1 MDWHLLTASAQG
13 AAHRAGGLPNQDAVG
28 SRGDPRVGA
37 APLVVTVADGHGDPR
52 HFRSGRGSRLAVDV
66 ACELGSRAGAPITAA
81 AGAEAVRQVLT
92 GWLVPGIV
100 EGWRAA
106 VAGDL
111 AQHPLSAAELAQRHP
126 GDPAV
131 IAYGSTLLLAVRAGR
146 WLALAQIGD
155 GDVLLVGGDGRATL
169 PVPSDPSLRGRYTT
183 SLCQEDAPAHFRVA
197 TVDLEAAA
205 AEVLL
210 LATDGFGN
218 AQSSEP
224 WQPGVGSDLLAFA
237 REHGVEWLGLQLPAW
252 AERCASAEG
261 SGDDT
266 TLALLV
272 RSSAPV
278 GQ

>member
-1 MDWHLLTASAQG
+1 MDWHLFTASAQG

-28 SRGDPRVGA
+28 SRGDARGGA
-37 APLVVTVADGHGDPR
+37 TPLVVAVADGHGDPR

-66 ACELGSRAGAPITAA
+66 ACELGSDAATRILPAATAQ
-81 AGAEAVRQVLT
+81 AVGQKLT

-100 EGWRAA
+100 DGWRAA
-106 VAGDL
+106 VAEDL
-111 AQHPLSAAELAQRHP
+111 GHHPFSAPELAQRHP
-126 GDPAV
+126 GDAAA
-131 IAYGSTLLLAVRAGR
+131 IAYGSTLLLAVLAGR
-146 WLALAQIGD
+146 WLLLAQIGD
-155 GDVLLVGGDGRATL
+155 GEMVLVEAGGRVAV

-183 SLCQEDAPAHFRVA
+183 SLCQEDALAHFRVA
-197 TVDLEAAA
+197 TVDVEAVA

-218 AQSSEP
+218 AQTSEP
-224 WQPGVGSDLLAFA
+224 WQPGVGTDLLAFV
-237 REHGVEWLGLQLPAW
+237 RERGVEWVGLQLPAW

-272 RSSAPV
+272 RSTAAVRP
-278 GQ
+278 